1 MAARVKGKFST
12 SQDALI
18 EIDGHIPF
26 LRQKIHWSS
35 RFSRNP
41 DPRYG
46 YPRMSPFT
54 LRMYILHRRL
64 EKFDIAMKLK
74 LGLFSGSLLSGPF

>member
-1 MAARVKGKFST
+1 MGSLLMTARVEGEFST

-26 LRQKIHWSS
+26 SKTEHRGS
-35 RFSRNP
+35 RFFPRNP
-41 DPRYG
+41 EPRYG

-54 LRMYILHRRL
+54 HLRV
-64 EKFDIAMKLK
+64 
-74 LGLFSGSLLSGPF
+74 